1 VSEAPV
7 KNGAV
12 RVLLKLQ
19 WFMKAVFEY
28 WQEVA
33 WRIRDKH
40 RIFLALDYDGVL
52 SPIASEPGLA
62 ILSAENRALLEGL
75 VKNPRTRVAIISGR
89 SLSDV
94 RNHVGAAGII
104 YAGNHGAEIDLNNSP
119 ESHVGIVGFRDE
131 LVNARNQLAESF
143 AGFQGAFVEDKG
155 FGIGLHY
162 REIHPEQLD
171 AFHEQFSEWSKQLSA
186 DLQILRAKKVYEV
199 RPKIAWNKG
208 NAVWHTWQSAAPD
221 ALPICL
227 GDDLTDEDG
236 FRVLQ
241 GKGVNIYVGEERQS
255 YAEYIL
261 QSPAE
266 VTVFLRR
273 LLAEMQT

>member
-1 VSEAPV
+1 
-7 KNGAV
+7 
-12 RVLLKLQ
+12 
-19 WFMKAVFEY
+19 MKAVFEY

-40 RIFLALDYDGVL
+40 KVFLALDYDGVL
-52 SPIASEPGLA
+52 SPIATEPDLA
-62 ILSAENRALLEGL
+62 ILSAENRELLEGL

-94 RNHVGAAGII
+94 RQHVEVAGII
-104 YAGNHGAEIDLNNSP
+104 YAGNHGAEIDLNHSP
-119 ESHVGIVGFRDE
+119 ESQVGIGAFRDE
-131 LVNARNQLAESF
+131 LVNARNQLAGLF

-162 REIHPEQLD
+162 REIHLEQLD
-171 AFHEQFSEWSKQLSA
+171 AFHQQFSEWSRQLSA
-186 DLQILRAKKVYEV
+186 DLQILHAKKVYEV

-208 NAVWHTWQSAAPD
+208 NAVWHIWQSIAPD

-266 VTVFLRR
+266 VSVFLRR
-273 LLAEMQT
+273 LLAEMQS

>member
-1 VSEAPV
+1 
-7 KNGAV
+7 
-12 RVLLKLQ
+12 
-19 WFMKAVFEY
+19 MKAVFEY
-28 WQEVA
+28 WREVTL
-33 WRIRDKH
+33 RIREKH
-40 RIFLALDYDGVL
+40 TVFLALDYDGVL
-52 SPIASEPGLA
+52 SPIATQPGLA
-62 ILSAENRALLEGL
+62 ILSAENRTLLEGL
-75 VKNPRTRVAIISGR
+75 VRTPRARVAIISGR
-89 SLSDV
+89 ALSDV
-94 RNHVGAAGII
+94 RQRVAVPGIL
-104 YAGNHGAEIDLNNSP
+104 YAGNHGSEIDLNNSP
-119 ESHVGIVGFRDE
+119 EPHVGVGAFRDE
-131 LVNARNQLAESF
+131 LVNARNQLTGLF
-143 AGFQGAFVEDKG
+143 AAFPGAFVEDKG

-171 AFHEQFSEWSKQLSA
+171 AFHQQFSEWSKLLSA
-186 DLQILRAKKVYEV
+186 DLQVLHAKKVYEV

-208 NAVWHTWQSAAPD
+208 NAVWHIWQSVAPQ

-266 VTVFLRR
+266 VSVFLRR
-273 LLAEMQT
+273 LLAELQTELE